1 MISNGNIKIVIRI
14 KLLGVNILLRFNLS
28 ITKNKREKMKKMK
41 KI

>member
-1 MISNGNIKIVIRI
+1 MISNSNIKIVIRI